1 MSVASLAIVLVGA
14 GYFSVSAE
22 RLSEAAA
29 APEPYPQS
37 TPTAAAPQA
46 ATPPRALVTQ
56 YCVTC
61 HNERLKT
68 GGLALDTVDVDHPEL
83 APDVWEKVAHK
94 LRTGD
99 MPPTGRPRPDLAT
112 STGLAE
118 WLEDRLDR
126 AAASRPNAGNVP
138 PHRLNRA
145 EYANA
150 IRDLLGLEI
159 SPTILPADGSLLG
172 FDNMAGVLSVSP
184 MLLERYI
191 NVARQI
197 SRFAVG
203 DSTINVAPVTYMID
217 GATRQDDRNEDL
229 PFGARGVTV
238 RHYFPL
244 DGTYVVQV
252 RLRRNSNEY
261 IRGLGRRPQPLEIR
275 LDGVR
280 LARFGEAGLMKGMP
294 PPETYTQN
302 DLGDPDWEKSAL
314 DGDAGFEAQFQAKA
328 GMRVVAVALEAD
340 RWEADE
346 LLMPI
351 TGSANRNAEDRDGS
365 IAVATVTVSGPQQP
379 LAGADALSRRRIFV
393 CQPGAGVAERESC
406 ARTILT
412 RLARLAYRRPLVDK
426 DVEPLMA
433 FCRAGIGE
441 GFDRCIQMG
450 LERILASPHFL
461 FRIDGSP
468 ENATAAGAQQPV
480 VTLPPALQRLP
491 SVLLSPSR
499 ALGSFTTL
507 AQDAQADVTSRVSD
521 LQLASRLSFFL
532 WSSIPDDELLRLAE
546 QGKLAQPAVLQQQ
559 VQRMLSDSRSRSL
572 IENFVGQW
580 LELRR
585 LDGVAPVEDI
595 FPEFDTELRD
605 AFKQETERFVD
616 SMMREDRPVVD
627 LLTANYTFLNERLAR
642 HYGIPNLLGSHFRR
656 VTLADDTRAGLLG
669 QGSILTLTSQAN
681 RTSPVLRGKWVLDN
695 ILGAPVPP
703 PPPDV
708 PALKPSDAKG
718 APLTGRAALEQHRTL
733 ATCANCHA
741 RMDPW
746 GFALENFNG
755 VGAWRS
761 KDGNAA
767 INSSDVLLDGTRID
781 GPAGVRSALL
791 ARREQFVQTVIE
803 KLMVYALGRPLEYYD
818 RPALRKIVKD
828 AAANQNRWSSIFQGI
843 VSSTPFQ
850 FQTKGAV

>member
-1 MSVASLAIVLVGA
+1 
-14 GYFSVSAE
+14 
-22 RLSEAAA
+22 
-29 APEPYPQS
+29 
-37 TPTAAAPQA
+37 
-46 ATPPRALVTQ
+46 
-56 YCVTC
+56 
-61 HNERLKT
+61 
-68 GGLALDTVDVDHPEL
+68 
-83 APDVWEKVAHK
+83 
-94 LRTGD
+94 
-99 MPPTGRPRPDLAT
+99 
-112 STGLAE
+112 
-118 WLEDRLDR
+118 
-126 AAASRPNAGNVP
+126 
-138 PHRLNRA
+138 
-145 EYANA
+145 
-150 IRDLLGLEI
+150 
-159 SPTILPADGSLLG
+159 
-172 FDNMAGVLSVSP
+172 
-184 MLLERYI
+184 
-191 NVARQI
+191 
-197 SRFAVG
+197 
-203 DSTINVAPVTYMID
+203 
-217 GATRQDDRNEDL
+217 
-229 PFGARGVTV
+229 
-238 RHYFPL
+238 
-244 DGTYVVQV
+244 
-252 RLRRNSNEY
+252 
-261 IRGLGRRPQPLEIR
+261 
-275 LDGVR
+275 
-280 LARFGEAGLMKGMP
+280 
-294 PPETYTQN
+294 
-302 DLGDPDWEKSAL
+302 
-314 DGDAGFEAQFQAKA
+314 
-328 GMRVVAVALEAD
+328 
-340 RWEADE
+340 
-346 LLMPI
+346 
-351 TGSANRNAEDRDGS
+351 
-365 IAVATVTVSGPQQP
+365 
-379 LAGADALSRRRIFV
+379 
-393 CQPGAGVAERESC
+393 
-406 ARTILT
+406 
-412 RLARLAYRRPLVDK
+412 
-426 DVEPLMA
+426 
-433 FCRAGIGE
+433 
-441 GFDRCIQMG
+441 
-450 LERILASPHFL
+450 
-461 FRIDGSP
+461 
-468 ENATAAGAQQPV
+468 
-480 VTLPPALQRLP
+480 
-491 SVLLSPSR
+491 
-499 ALGSFTTL
+499 
-507 AQDAQADVTSRVSD
+507 
-521 LQLASRLSFFL
+521 
-532 WSSIPDDELLRLAE
+532 
-546 QGKLAQPAVLQQQ
+546 VLQQQ